1 MDPQANLNFI
11 LAELS
16 ATNPDRDR
24 VVELLDSLSSWIG
37 RGGFLPIVERIEDG
51 EDPNR
56 VAQFDVPR
64 SVLIR

>member
-1 MDPQANLNFI
+1 MDPQEALNQI

-16 ATNPDRDR
+16 SSEPDRDR
-24 VVELLDSLSSWIG
+24 VVDLLDELGSWIE
-37 RGGFLPIVERIEDG
+37 RGGFFPRVDRIEDG

-64 SVLIR
+64 TTLIR

>member
-1 MDPQANLNFI
+1 MDPQANLNQI

-16 ATNPDRDR
+16 SSDPDRDR
-24 VVELLDSLSSWIG
+24 VVELLESLAGWIE
-37 RGGFLPIVERIEDG
+37 RGGFLPTVERIEDG

-64 SVLIR
+64 TTLIR